1 VFTDSSR
8 VFGPAL
14 KALAALFVLVAP
26 AVAQRGAPGPTVAPD
41 LDSNTLPAQVREVG
55 FDQKLNGDLPLDA
68 VFTDDTGATKPLRAF
83 LSDRPA
89 ILAPVYYECPM
100 LCHMILN
107 GVLRTVRATPLT
119 VGKDF
124 DVVAFSFDPAEGPQN
139 SHRKKF
145 EYTERYRRPGSE
157 HGWVFLTGDADN
169 IRRLT
174 DAIGFR
180 YRKDEKSGQWIHA
193 SGIVV
198 ATPQGKISKYFYGVE
213 YSARDLRFGLVEAS
227 ANRIGTLV
235 DQVLMF
241 CFHYDPSM
249 GRYSL
254 TVLRILRV
262 AAAATVLAL
271 ALFWYTSWR
280 QKKTNHVERLPAI
293 S

>member
-1 VFTDSSR
+1 MLLV
-8 VFGPAL
+8 L
-14 KALAALFVLVAP
+14 LASALFAF
-26 AVAQRGAPGPTVAPD
+26 AQGKPPGPTVRPE
-41 LDSNTLPAQVREVG
+41 LDANSLPEQVKDIG
-55 FDQKLNGDLPLDA
+55 IDQKLDADLPLDA
-68 VFTDDTGATKPLRAF
+68 VFTDDTGVTKPLREF

-89 ILAPVYYECPM
+89 VLAPVYYECPM

-124 DVVAFSFDPAEGPQN
+124 DIIAFSFDPTEGPQN

-157 HGWVFLTGDADN
+157 HGWVFLTGDEAN
-169 IRRLT
+169 IKRLT
-174 DAIGFR
+174 SAIGYR
-180 YRKDEKSGQWIHA
+180 YKKDPNSAQWIHA

-198 ATPQGKISKYFYGVE
+198 VTPQGKISKYFYGVE

-235 DQVLMF
+235 DQMLMY

-249 GRYSL
+249 GKYSL
-254 TVLRILRV
+254 TVLRIMRV
-262 AAAATVLAL
+262 TAAATVLAL
-271 ALFWYTSWR
+271 ALFWFISWR
-280 QKKTNHVERLPAI
+280 QKKTHNVERLPAI